1 MKKKTKY
8 NVSGEDNR
16 QIAIYARKSRITNK
30 GDSIGVQFKQSAD
43 YAINQMQLPEDY
55 EFAKYEDKGLSG
67 YYSDRPDFQRM
78 LRDIEAGKIKAV
90 ACYKL
95 DRISRKTGD
104 LMRLL
109 EYFEKFGVTLLVCS
123 NNINTQISTSKIII
137 QVLAIIAEFERDT
150 LTERVQDNLM
160 ELAKDGRWLGGRA
173 PTGFKSEKLTTGFG
187 KNKTTITYL
196 TGVEDETAIVK
207 KIFEMLLKT
216 RSVCRTAT
224 IMSEEY
230 KTKNGAEFTALAVR
244 DIVKNPIYCTADER
258 AYNYFLDKGGNIFGD
273 FTEFTGKN
281 GISVYNRTD
290 QYKIE
295 DDDSTFFNPKFS
307 QVRKNKDISEWI
319 ISVGR
324 HEGVIPSDQWIAAQD
339 LLEEIAERYNRPHR
353 KTNALLS
360 GLMYCPVCGR
370 RLNVV
375 PESDRYT
382 NGKPRFKYV
391 CPGYRKKECTFK
403 AVDGVLMDEYLVEKL
418 SNLSKEESEYYNNL
432 FLRRID
438 DMISADELET
448 EYKTTK
454 KSVERT
460 ETAIANQIRN
470 LREADAALRKYSEDD
485 IAELNAELE
494 KLKRELDRI
503 EAARSGNKQVAH
515 DLDGIRKKL
524 LSFAE
529 YAKGATPEELINLI
543 TTVVERIYISTE
555 DGKRVCHIF
564 VKGCTKEDYKDLFG
578 TAGYIGNT
586 GVSPIKALLCD
597 SDKDRKLHPYIRR
610 ASASQQMRRAH
621 AKAGSRGADRA
632 GEDHAGVRSAV

>member
-173 PTGFKSEKLTTGFG
+173 PTGFKSEKLTTGVG

-207 KIFEMLLKT
+207 KIFETLLKT

-258 AYNYFLDKGGNIFGD
+258 AYNYFLDKGGNIFGE

-418 SNLSKEESEYYNNL
+418 SNLSKEESEYYNDL

-470 LREADAALRKYSEDD
+470 LREADAALRKYIEDD

-503 EAARSGNKQVAH
+503 EAARSGSKQVAH
-515 DLDGIRKKL
+515 DLDDVRKKL

-529 YAKGATPEELINLI
+529 FAKGATPEELINLI
-543 TTVVERIYISTE
+543 TTVVERIYITTE
-555 DGKRVCHIF
+555 NGERICHIF
-564 VKGCTKEDYKDLFG
+564 VKGCTKEDYTDLFG

-597 SDKDRKLHPYIRR
+597 SNKDRKLHSYICGCSAPRGMCAADERASEKIRR
-610 ASASQQMRRAH
+610 
-621 AKAGSRGADRA
+621 
-632 GEDHAGVRSAV
+632 